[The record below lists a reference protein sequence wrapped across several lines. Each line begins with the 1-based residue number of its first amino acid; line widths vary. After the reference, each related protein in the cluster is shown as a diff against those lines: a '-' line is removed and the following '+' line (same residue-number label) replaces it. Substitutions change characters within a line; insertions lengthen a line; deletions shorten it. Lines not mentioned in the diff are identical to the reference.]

1 MNMFFILFYIF
12 FKIGL
17 FTFGGGYAMI
27 PMMQQE
33 MIEVYHWMSQQ
44 EFIDVIAISGITP
57 GVAAVNIATFLG
69 YKVSGQIMG
78 GIMATLGVIL
88 PSSGIVLVLTHYFGK
103 FKHSDIIQRLL
114 KFIRP
119 AIPGIIASA
128 AFILSKDAL
137 NDIYGFIIFI
147 SAFYLSAIKKLN
159 PILIIL
165 AASIAGIIIY

>member
-1 MNMFFILFYIF
+1 MNIFYNLFYIF

-33 MIEVYHWMSQQ
+33 MIEVYHWVSQQ

-69 YKVSGQIMG
+69 YKVSGEIMG
-78 GIMATLGVIL
+78 GIISTLGVIL
-88 PSSGIVLVLTHYFGK
+88 PSSCIVLVLTHYFGK
-103 FKHSDIIQRLL
+103 FKESDIIQRLL

-128 AFILSKDAL
+128 AFIISKDAL
-137 NDIYGFIIFI
+137 TDIYGFIIFI
-147 SAFYLSAIKKLN
+147 LAFYLSAIKKLS
-159 PILIIL
+159 PILIIF